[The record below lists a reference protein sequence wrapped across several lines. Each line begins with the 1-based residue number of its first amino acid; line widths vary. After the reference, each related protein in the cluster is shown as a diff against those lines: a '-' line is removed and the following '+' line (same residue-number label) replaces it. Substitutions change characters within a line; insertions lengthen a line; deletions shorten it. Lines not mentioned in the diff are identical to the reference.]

1 MALPA
6 DGLPATLGRMKNF
19 LLAGLVVGSSVLLVC
34 APANAGC
41 GSAFCTLNTTWD
53 AHDLERGSGATVL
66 DLRYEFIRQDRLR
79 AGNRTP
85 TRDEATAIDHEAA
98 EQYTYNRHLVA
109 TLDHAFSPRW
119 GLTAQLPLINRSHAH
134 IADPTGTAE
143 PEAWQFRER
152 GDLRVVGRY
161 RLAAFGTAG
170 SSFALQAGLKFP
182 TGEYKVANAG
192 GVVAERMLQPGTGS
206 TDLIL
211 GALWTTPH
219 AGAGTSLFAQIAVQH
234 AVVIRDQYRPGDLY
248 TLNLGVRHPLTQRV
262 AALFQ
267 INVLARNRESGANAE
282 SALSG
287 GLTLLASP
295 GLAVAITRDIQAY
308 GFVQLPLYRYVNGVQ
323 LTADWAV
330 VTGASVRF

>member
-6 DGLPATLGRMKNF
+6 NVPPDTLGRMKIS
-19 LLAGLVVGSSVLLVC
+19 LIVGGIVGGAAWLAC
-34 APANAGC
+34 MPANAGC

-53 AHDLERGSGATVL
+53 AHDPERGGGTTVL

-85 TRDEATAIDHEAA
+85 TRDEATAIDDEAS
-98 EQYTYNRHLVA
+98 EQYTYNRNLVA
-109 TLDHAFSPRW
+109 TLDHAFSPQW
-119 GLTAQLPLINRSHAH
+119 GITAQLPLINRSHAH
-134 IADPTGTAE
+134 IEDPTGTAE
-143 PEAWQFRER
+143 PAAWQFRER

-161 RLAAFGTAG
+161 RLAEIGASG
-170 SSFALQAGLKFP
+170 SSIAVQFGLKFP
-182 TGEYKVANAG
+182 TGEYKVANAD

-219 AGAGTSLFAQIAVQH
+219 VGTGTSLFAQIAVQH

-248 TLNLGVRHPLTQRV
+248 TLNLGARHPLTQRV

-267 INVLARNRESGANAE
+267 LNALARNRESGANAE
-282 SALSG
+282 AELSG

-295 GLAVAITRDIQAY
+295 GIAVAITRDIQAY
-308 GFVQLPLYRYVNGVQ
+308 GFLQLPLYRYVNGVQ
-323 LTADWAV
+323 LTSDWAV
-330 VTGASVRF
+330 VAGASVRF